1 MINQRNIQTGESGF
15 SLMEITL
22 AMFVLVF
29 GLLGILAVFPVG
41 LDSSRKSIENTTAAL
56 IGKSVLEY
64 LRVDGTLS
72 TIADPDGNGTDDN
85 YAPWPDFEQPSLSSG
100 STDESGV
107 ITAMGSI
114 STLTCKRSDGT
125 TDPAWPTV
133 DGAARWID
141 HILMLTTG
149 AFKGK
154 VYQISTNTTTG
165 TLTLTQPVLDDAY
178 SGNLNLDLI
187 EQGTH
192 FVILGKV
199 TNTIPQDFFSVT
211 PNLRLVQYERLE
223 TDANGDSNADYAIP
237 DYDDSESDYSYV
249 CILSGHLP
257 GSPNTAQATI
267 LVYKNYV
274 DFHTATTQRPEQN
287 QPPVTYFTTILTR

>member
-1 MINQRNIQTGESGF
+1 
-15 SLMEITL
+15 MEITL

-64 LRVDGTLS
+64 LRVDGTLAKVAAP
-72 TIADPDGNGTDDN
+72 T
-85 YAPWPDFEQPSLSSG
+85 PWPDFEQPALFAGSAAETGILTMKAGSS
-100 STDESGV
+100 V
-107 ITAMGSI
+107 I
-114 STLTCKRSDGT
+114 LTCKRPDGLPLSWPEVD
-125 TDPAWPTV
+125 DPDQPPPDTLP
-133 DGAARWID
+133 RWQN

-149 AFKGK
+149 SLKGK
-154 VYQISTNTTTG
+154 VYQISTNNEAG
-165 TLTLTQPVLDDAY
+165 ELTLTQPVLDGDY
-178 SGNLNLDLI
+178 TGDPSLDLI
-187 EQGTH
+187 EQDTH

-199 TNTIPQDFFSVT
+199 TNTIPQNFFNVT
-211 PNLRLVQYERLE
+211 PRLRLIQYERL
-223 TDANGDSNADYAIP
+223 DKSVPSNANTDYAVPADISS
-237 DYDDSESDYSYV
+237 DSDYSYV

-274 DFHTATTQRPEQN
+274 DFHNSDTPEYN
-287 QPPVTYFTTILTR
+287 QPPISYFTTILAR